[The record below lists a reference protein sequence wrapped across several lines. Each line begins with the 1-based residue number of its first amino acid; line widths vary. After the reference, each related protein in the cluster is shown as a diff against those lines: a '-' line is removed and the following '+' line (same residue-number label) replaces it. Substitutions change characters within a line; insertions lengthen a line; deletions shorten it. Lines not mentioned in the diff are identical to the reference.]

1 MHRTQIYLTDQQ
13 WKLVGQRATGE
24 GVSQSEVIRRVLDEA
39 LGLLDGTERRVAVID
54 STAGTS
60 PDSLPWQEWLAEV
73 RGRSAADRLTGLG
86 L

>member
-13 WKLVGQRATGE
+13 WKLVGQRAMGE
-24 GVSQSEVIRRVLDEA
+24 GISQSEVIRRVLDEA
-39 LGLLDGTERRVAVID
+39 LGLSDGTQRRVAVID

-73 RGRSAADRLTGLG
+73 RGSSAADRLTGLG